1 MKTLLDAG
9 DNYGIDADRIVIAGS
24 SAGGT
29 LAAAVALHLR
39 NENKT
44 LAGQVKLDIINFK
57 NRENDIPGTG
67 ILSCICVL
75 DICTLKW
82 LSVCLPISCSST
94 LYHVNLPL
102 SGFHLIYLSTV
113 KDHTRRLEL
122 ATKAKFYLP
131 WMPEAFLAC
140 SNMDIPA
147 KCCS

>member
-39 NENKT
+39 NEKKT

-67 ILSCICVL
+67 ILSCICA
-75 DICTLKW
+75 
-82 LSVCLPISCSST
+82 
-94 LYHVNLPL
+94 
-102 SGFHLIYLSTV
+102 GYLCFKMAVSLFAN
-113 KDHTRRLEL
+113 KL
-122 ATKAKFYLP
+122 F
-131 WMPEAFLAC
+131 
-140 SNMDIPA
+140 
-147 KCCS
+147 